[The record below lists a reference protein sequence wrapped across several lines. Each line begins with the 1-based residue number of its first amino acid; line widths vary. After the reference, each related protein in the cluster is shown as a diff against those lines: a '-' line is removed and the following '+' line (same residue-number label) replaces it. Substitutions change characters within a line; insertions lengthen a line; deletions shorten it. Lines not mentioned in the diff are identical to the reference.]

1 MNQIK
6 TISAAHSAQATS
18 DIQDLDGAKTSLST
32 HQQND
37 MQELS
42 EWEMLKVG
50 GGDAI
55 VCW

>member
-6 TISAAHSAQATS
+6 TISAAHSAKTTNDAL
-18 DIQDLDGAKTSLST
+18 DLDGAKTKLST
-32 HQQND
+32 HQQSD
-37 MQELS
+37 IQELS